1 METIKRGLF
10 KVTDGEEI
18 TINIRSTGT
27 KTLFGVNCAV
37 FDEDLIVSEGQP
49 LKVTMDKSLA
59 TGESN
64 FPNAK
69 STLLTL
75 LFSFTSNQGGRYDW
89 TMTGSEGGDPFTAF
103 TKQAGK
109 TPKAVTYTF
118 HIV

>member
-1 METIKRGLF
+1 MQTIKRGLF

-18 TINIRSTGT
+18 TINIRSTGA

-37 FDEDLIVSEGQP
+37 FDEDLIVPEGQP
-49 LKVTMDKSLA
+49 LKVTMDKSRA
-59 TGESN
+59 SGESN

-69 STLLTL
+69 STNLTL
-75 LFSFTSNQGGRYDW
+75 LFSFSTNQGGRYDW
-89 TMTGSEGGDPFTAF
+89 TMTGSEGGDTFTAF
-103 TKQAGK
+103 AKQSGK

>member
-10 KVTDGEEI
+10 KVADGEEI
-18 TINIRSTGT
+18 TINVRSTGA

-37 FDEDLIVSEGQP
+37 FDEDLIISEGQP
-49 LKVTMDKSLA
+49 LRVTMDKSLA

-64 FPNAK
+64 FPNAR
-69 STLLTL
+69 STVLTL

-89 TMTGSEGGDPFTAF
+89 TVTGSEGGDPFTAF
-103 TKQAGK
+103 AEQDGN
-109 TPKAVTYTF
+109 TPKAVNYVF